1 MQNLKAR
8 FNEFLFLIIPLIS
21 SLAFSWDAKTF
32 KKPSDSELKKKLT
45 SMQYDVT
52 QHEDTEPPFK
62 NKYDQNSQ
70 DGIYVDIVSGEP
82 LFSSLHKYDS
92 KSGWPSFYQPLVK
105 ENIIEKE
112 DRKLF
117 SVRTEVRSKY
127 ADSHLG
133 HVFNDG
139 PQPTG
144 LRYCMNSAALR
155 FIPVQDLEKEGYGEF
170 LAQFKN
176 RKLEPVASIKKAIF
190 AAGCFWCIEKDFEK
204 FEKEGIISV
213 VSGYTGGSKSN
224 PSYEEVSKGNTGHR
238 EVVEVTYD
246 ASKMKYER
254 LLEIFWKNVDPFDF
268 KGQFCDKGFQ
278 YSAAVYYSNEDE
290 KKHFEKSKIDLLKS
304 GKLKGEISVSL
315 EPAAV
320 FYPAEE
326 YHQDYYKKNPIRYAY
341 YRKSCGRDARL
352 KVIWGD

>member
-1 MQNLKAR
+1 MK
-8 FNEFLFLIIPLIS
+8 FLFLFVLFAS
-21 SLAFSWDAKTF
+21 NFAFSWDAKNF
-32 KKPSDSELKKKLT
+32 KKPSDVELKKKLT
-45 SMQYDVT
+45 SMQFDVT
-52 QHEDTEPPFK
+52 QHEGTEPPFK
-62 NKYDQNSQ
+62 NKYDQNKE

-92 KSGWPSFYQPLVK
+92 KTGWPSFYQPLVK
-105 ENIIEKE
+105 ENIVEKE

-139 PQPTG
+139 PNPTG
-144 LRYCMNSAALR
+144 LRYCMNSAAMR
-155 FIPVQDLEKEGYGEF
+155 FIPVKDLEKEGYGEF
-170 LAQFKN
+170 LESFKN
-176 RKLEPVASIKKAIF
+176 RNPQSESNIKKAIF

-204 FEKEGIISV
+204 FEKEGIVSV
-213 VSGYTGGSKSN
+213 VSGYSGGAKKN
-224 PSYEEVSKGNTGHR
+224 PSYEEVSQGGSGHR

-246 ASKMKYER
+246 SSKIKYER
-254 LLEIFWKNVDPFDF
+254 LLDIFWKNVDPYDS
-268 KGQFCDKGFQ
+268 KGQFCDKGFH
-278 YSAAVYYSNEDE
+278 YTAAVYFSNDEE
-290 KKHFEKSKIDLLKS
+290 KKLFEKSKSEYLKS
-304 GKLKGEISVSL
+304 GKLKGEVFVGL
-315 EPAAV
+315 EPASV

-352 KVIWGD
+352 KAVWGE